1 MHRTIRTYTVQA
13 VCAALFIALGA
24 LWASAQNAQ
33 WPAPD
38 KTGPLSLRAYGSGV
52 TVAAMREAALVFGKQ
67 RGIIVNITAG
77 PVQAWKQQ
85 AIRDADLIFAD
96 SEYMMNSFA
105 QRDLPALIDTMTTR
119 TLSIHPSAILV
130 RTGNPKGIKEIR
142 DLGRPGIKILVVA
155 APKGGRGLWEEAARS
170 AGGNKLVDEIRANI
184 GFYAE
189 SNMEAKSLCLSEPGC
204 DALLAITPGQTKSI
218 KVITVQ
224 EDAIYRSCVI
234 AVTNRSMQKALAEEF
249 ADFIKSPAGQAIFL
263 KRSGEG
269 NYGKG
274 W

>member
-13 VCAALFIALGA
+13 VCGALFIALGA
-24 LWASAQNAQ
+24 LSASAQNAQ
-33 WPAPD
+33 RPAPD

-52 TVAAMREAALVFGKQ
+52 TVPAMREAALVFGKQ

-105 QRDLPALIDTMTTR
+105 QRDLPALIDTKTIR

-130 RTGNPKGIKEIR
+130 RTGNPKGIKGIK
-142 DLGRPGIKILVVA
+142 DLGKPGIKILVVA
-155 APKGGRGLWEEAARS
+155 APKGGGMWEDAVRS

-204 DALLAITPGQTKSI
+204 DALLAITPGQTKSL
-218 KVITVQ
+218 KVITAQ

-234 AVTNRSMQKALAEEF
+234 AVTHRSMQKALAEEF
-249 ADFIKSPAGQAIFL
+249 ANFIKSAEGQAIFL
-263 KRSGEG
+263 KRSGEAQ
-269 NYGKG
+269 
-274 W
+274 